1 MNKAILVLSLF
12 AVCLLPGFR
21 SHASEP
27 DGEAPAL
34 KLSKWLM
41 NGPVKIE
48 FDKKDK
54 DADKKLF
61 AIVFWGTWSGASR
74 DAVPLLIYLQKKYR
88 SQGLKII
95 AVSREDENAVTRFI
109 ESNPTINYGIALD
122 DQSVSTLSYMGE
134 NRIFPKVFIIG
145 NGNQIIWSGEA
156 IDLPAVLDKFYT
168 GRFSY
173 SKQREISKLSQ
184 ELQIA
189 MLQSKNE
196 MVRSIAQRILEID
209 SEDGFAFRTM
219 MFAYESDEKTDE
231 AIQFLSKMIKDN
243 PKISRFNFIKIDFIA
258 RYPVFTKEL
267 LPMAETFLTNFADNP
282 DELNNLAWALTDRF
296 PYLPGTLE
304 LAWKAADK
312 ACKAVEKNGAD
323 EQKSAC
329 LNTLALIYYKCGMLQ
344 KAIDAQKKVSSLLK
358 DNATVQKNSAASLAY
373 YESAL
378 KLQQQLNSIRLK
390 I

>member
-1 MNKAILVLSLF
+1 MNKTILVLSLL
-12 AVCLLPGFR
+12 AICLLPGFQ
-21 SHASEP
+21 SQALEEN
-27 DGEAPAL
+27 EAPPL

-61 AIVFWGTWSGASR
+61 VIEFWGTWSSTSR
-74 DAVPLLIYLQKKYR
+74 DAIPLLMYLQKKYR
-88 SQGLKII
+88 DKGLKII
-95 AVSREDENAVTRFI
+95 AVTREDENTIAKFI

-122 DQSVSTLSYMGE
+122 DQSISTLTYMGE
-134 NRIFPKVFIIG
+134 SRIFPKVFIIG

-156 IDLPAVLDKFYT
+156 IDLPTILDKFYN
-168 GRFSY
+168 GRFSQ
-173 SKQREISKLSQ
+173 SKQREISKLNQ

-189 MLQSKNE
+189 MLQSKNDL
-196 MVRSIAQRILEID
+196 VRSIAQRILEID
-209 SEDGFAFRTM
+209 IEDGFAFRTM
-219 MFAYESDEKTDE
+219 MFAYENDEKRDE
-231 AIQFLSKMIKDN
+231 AIQFLSKMINDN

-258 RYPVFTKEL
+258 RYPAFTQEL
-267 LPMAETFLTNFADNP
+267 LPTAEKFLINFADNP
-282 DELNNLAWALTDRF
+282 DELNNLAWSLVDRF

-312 ACKAVEKNGAD
+312 ACNAVEKNGTD

-329 LNTLALIYYKCGMLQ
+329 FNTLALIYYKCGMLQ
-344 KAIDAQKKVSSLLK
+344 KAIGTQKKVSSLLK
-358 DNATVQKNSAASLAY
+358 DNAAVQKSSAVALAY

-378 KLQQQLNSIRLK
+378 KLQQQISNSQLSK
-390 I
+390 